1 MEEDLKE
8 SLNQISLEQEN
19 LNNNNDNH
27 IENDN
32 NSQSLN
38 LDEQIKDNKKIE

>member
-27 IENDN
+27 IEN
-32 NSQSLN
+32 
-38 LDEQIKDNKKIE
+38 